1 MNTSLAALKPG
12 DTLHVPNRTF
22 HVMGGI
28 YAVNLTS
35 VVIRIDGSLVMSDS
49 LTEWPRNLHGQEG
62 QRPGHTVLDC
72 IFLHNSVNVTL
83 TSSGVGTLD
92 GKGSAW
98 WGIPGI
104 GYLQRQENRPKLLTL
119 DTSRDVLVENLRLI
133 NSPYW
138 TFWAPNSNGLEVR
151 FTTID
156 ARRTHGDSHS
166 TIDLTAFNTDGF
178 DVTGTNVWIHDCT
191 VWNQDDCVCVK
202 GESSNMLFER
212 IHASGVGLTIGSI
225 GGETVR
231 NITFRNSTMHHTYK
245 GIYMK
250 FNGGAETGHGRMED
264 ILYEDIVMESPEQW
278 PIWIGPAQQADDDDI
293 CKAGPCSL
301 CWPQDPFAECNAP
314 AHGTFHNITLRRVTI
329 NSPKYSPGVLIAP
342 SANPAT
348 NVTFDSVV
356 VNDPPSG
363 WEKIHQ
369 KDYFSC
375 EGFEGVAVGS
385 TSPVPPCFQ
394 DLTSSR

>member
-1 MNTSLAALKPG
+1 MLCAMLALLGAAEARVYDFMADGGALPDDAALSTAWKNGMAMNTSLAALKPG

-49 LTEWPRNLHGQEG
+49 LTVRFLPPHGAAAPEWPRNLHGQEG

-178 DVTGTNVWIHDCT
+178 DVTGTNVWIHAFAAWAAQSKHLLEVLIRAFNPVAAT
-191 VWNQDDCVCVK
+191 VTAPCGIRTTACASRCVYIDACRRGRPHAHARWPRRSASHRRVPPMSMQRHRNQRPCVLASAASQ

-212 IHASGVGLTIGSI
+212 IHASGVGLTI
-225 GGETVR
+225 
-231 NITFRNSTMHHTYK
+231 
-245 GIYMK
+245 
-250 FNGGAETGHGRMED
+250 
-264 ILYEDIVMESPEQW
+264 
-278 PIWIGPAQQADDDDI
+278 
-293 CKAGPCSL
+293 
-301 CWPQDPFAECNAP
+301 
-314 AHGTFHNITLRRVTI
+314 
-329 NSPKYSPGVLIAP
+329 
-342 SANPAT
+342 
-348 NVTFDSVV
+348 
-356 VNDPPSG
+356 
-363 WEKIHQ
+363 
-369 KDYFSC
+369 
-375 EGFEGVAVGS
+375 
-385 TSPVPPCFQ
+385 
-394 DLTSSR
+394 